1 MIQSGVGGSLC
12 IIQKPRRTLAS
23 VWLQSAMQKQR
34 PCRGAGPHTFADPPP
49 FPHLHPQRALPSQ
62 SPKEQNGKS
71 FPGPSPV

>member
-1 MIQSGVGGSLC
+1 MIQSGVGGSLYNSEA
-12 IIQKPRRTLAS
+12 QAHPGQRLA
-23 VWLQSAMQKQR
+23 VESAIQKQR